1 MLERQDNQVKN
12 VLALCMNTMKEMK
25 TGAMCGSHSSP
36 ISTSLNQSVFN
47 GGIDD
52 DSSDTTSDEEN
63 TSELNI
69 TQSSLKINS
78 QPTRIESMVNNQ
90 LLRTLHEKTLH
101 NQMQS
106 IASSTPLPPKHPHD
120 SNDKLTFDQ
129 CTQTDPSLFNPP
141 IEKIE
146 ELEAVVHKLYKQFL
160 DLVGNEPIETQ
171 SVSTEIASEHEQN
184 LNDAKDDF
192 IAENHNS
199 SGGKIETDKNG
210 KKVKVRR
217 VSAQTTNTALQR
229 SDNAADAMVS
239 IGNGNAVVPARLLNK
254 IDWRSYTS
262 ATRVLLQAV
271 FPRRVLATHSL
282 TGKQSPA
289 FADKP
294 AKQCLDTKLV
304 EDIVNTVSE
313 RCGVAKRIVRSC
325 ITTKC
330 TDEAKLYRN
339 RQKYKK
345 VKHRNQENVP
355 PSPASS
361 TDCLTPN
368 KE

>member
-1 MLERQDNQVKN
+1 MSQRLWFLLEWVDESNVFSNYSVVSDNYLLRNDGEIRTGSIVLVRDRRSNLAKRGQILRLSDNKRYIKELKVMLERQDNQVKN

-25 TGAMCGSHSSP
+25 TGAM
-36 ISTSLNQSVFN
+36 
-47 GGIDD
+47 
-52 DSSDTTSDEEN
+52 N

-271 FPRRVLATHSL
+271 FPRR
-282 TGKQSPA
+282 
-289 FADKP
+289 
-294 AKQCLDTKLV
+294 
-304 EDIVNTVSE
+304 
-313 RCGVAKRIVRSC
+313 SC